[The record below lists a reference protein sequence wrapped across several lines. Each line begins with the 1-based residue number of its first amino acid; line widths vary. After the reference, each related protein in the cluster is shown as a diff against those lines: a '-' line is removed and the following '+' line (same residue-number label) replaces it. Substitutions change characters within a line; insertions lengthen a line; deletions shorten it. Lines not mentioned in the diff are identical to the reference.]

1 MEGKEDRMTLRL
13 TPEARETLEWIQ
25 EQRSGVPLV
34 EVIRRALGTERLLME
49 YMLDGATILIE
60 PRRGRT
66 KELRLV

>member
-25 EQRSGVPLV
+25 EKRYGVPLV

-49 YMLDGATILIE
+49 YMLDGATVLIE
-60 PRRGRT
+60 PRRGRP